1 MKKHWFFTSLTLLV
15 VSAAMILL
23 SGCNTWHGAGRDIE
37 RTGEKMQHN

>member
-15 VSAAMILL
+15 VAAAMICL

-37 RTGEKMQHN
+37 RTGEKMQRN